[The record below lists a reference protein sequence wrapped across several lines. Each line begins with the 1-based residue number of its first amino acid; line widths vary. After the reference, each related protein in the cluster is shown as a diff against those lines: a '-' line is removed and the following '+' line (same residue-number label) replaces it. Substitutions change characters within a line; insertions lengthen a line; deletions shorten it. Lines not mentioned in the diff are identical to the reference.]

1 MRAQTLP
8 AAAGW
13 RWIGAGFMIF
23 RRNPPL
29 LSMLVIAY
37 WFTIIFLNI
46 LPVVG
51 ALAASL
57 VVPGLSVG
65 LMQASRNLERGQ
77 PVGLQTLFGG
87 LKENT
92 RALLGLGAL
101 YLFCTL
107 GILGVSALVD
117 GGDMLRY
124 MLANS
129 RAERAPFEDA
139 DFTLP
144 ALVVLLLLLPVLM
157 AYWFAPVLAA
167 WHRLPMAKSLFFS
180 FIACW
185 MNWRPFLTYS
195 LGLLIVAGVLPGL
208 LLGILLLLF
217 PDAQSF
223 ITGIVT
229 VPMLLIIAPAVF
241 ASFYAS
247 YRDIFG
253 ISEIV

>member
-13 RWIGAGFMIF
+13 NWIPAGFLIF
-23 RRNPPL
+23 KRNPPM
-29 LSMLVIAY
+29 LSSLVVSY
-37 WFTIIFLNI
+37 WFTVLLLNI
-46 LPVVG
+46 LPVIG
-51 ALAASL
+51 SLAAAL

-65 LMQASRNLERGQ
+65 LMQAARNLDRGI

-87 LKENT
+87 LKENPRT
-92 RALLGLGAL
+92 LVGLGAL
-101 YLFCTL
+101 NLACTMA
-107 GILGVSALVD
+107 IVALASQLDD
-117 GGDMLRY
+117 GNLLKY

-129 RAERAPFEDA
+129 KAERTLIEDA

-144 ALVVLLLLLPVLM
+144 ILFAMLLMTPVMM

-167 WHRLPMAKSLFFS
+167 WHRLPLGKSLFFS

-185 MNWRPFLTYS
+185 INWRAFLVFS
-195 LGLLIVAGVLPGL
+195 VGLLLLAGIVPGVLMGILLMVLPGAPGL
-208 LLGILLLLF
+208 VM
-217 PDAQSF
+217 AA
-223 ITGIVT
+223 VM
-229 VPMLLIIAPAVF
+229 VPMALVVAPIIF

>member
-37 WFTIIFLNI
+37 WFTLIFLNI
-46 LPVVG
+46 LPIIG

-92 RALLGLGAL
+92 RTLLALGAL

-107 GILGVSALVD
+107 GILGASALID

-124 MLANS
+124 MLASN
-129 RAERAPFEDA
+129 RAERAPFDDA

-185 MNWRPFLTYS
+185 MNWRPFLTYG

-217 PDAQSF
+217 PAAQSF